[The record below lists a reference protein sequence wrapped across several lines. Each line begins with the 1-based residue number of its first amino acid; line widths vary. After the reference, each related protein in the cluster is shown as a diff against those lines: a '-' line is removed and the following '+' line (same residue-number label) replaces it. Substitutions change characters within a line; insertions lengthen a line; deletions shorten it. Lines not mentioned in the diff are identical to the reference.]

1 MEAELK
7 ELKVGPWTFKLTKQG
22 MAVVYLWVVILASML
37 LTFFFDT
44 GAMLAMR
51 IVVFILYVALAVLS
65 VYAVNCYV
73 VGECNILAWV
83 AVAVLALSALGS
95 VFSAVVLVLT
105 KEVPVPLKKLTKSK

>member
-7 ELKVGPWTFKLTKQG
+7 ELTVGPWTFKLTKQA

-37 LTFFFDT
+37 LTFFFDNST
-44 GAMLAMR
+44 MLVMR
-51 IVVFILYVALAVLS
+51 VVTFVLYVPLAVLS

-83 AVAVLALSALGS
+83 AVALLALSALGS
-95 VFSAVVLVLT
+95 VFSTVVLVLA
-105 KEVPVPLKKLTKSK
+105 KQVPVPLKKLTKRK